1 MEQSDIKKR
10 RTRRLDLLYQG
21 YRLILKGSVKF
32 GPLSLTVVAPLD
44 EAVNRE
50 WMKNV
55 VQKSIDYLVE
65 EGFLPSEEVAEKR
78 GLKLKVHVCGKED

>member
-10 RTRRLDLLYQG
+10 RSKRLDLLYQG
-21 YRLILKGSVKF
+21 YRLILKGSTKF

-78 GLKLKVHVCGKED
+78 GLKLKVHVCGKDD

>member
-10 RTRRLDLLYQG
+10 RSKRLDLLYQG
-21 YRLILKGSVKF
+21 YRLILKGSTKF

>member
-10 RTRRLDLLYQG
+10 RTRKLDLLFQG
-21 YRLILKGSVKF
+21 YRLILKGSTKF

-55 VQKSIDYLVE
+55 IQKSIDYLVA
-65 EGFLPSEEVAEKR
+65 EGFLPSEEEAEKR
-78 GLKLKVHVCGKED
+78 DLKLKVHVCGKED

>member
-10 RTRRLDLLYQG
+10 RSKRLELLYQG
-21 YRLILKGSVKF
+21 YRLILKGSTKF

-65 EGFLPSEEVAEKR
+65 E
-78 GLKLKVHVCGKED
+78 